1 MREDKRIMPL
11 TRDSWPS
18 GDFAFLIAIQCVSRA
33 PLQLHA
39 AMLYFLDGTLM
50 IGDLQWH
57 MRIRR
62 DVARENKEIYWVAP
76 DLTHDEQRML
86 AFKLDSWL
94 EHNSRGIPYSVAHPG
109 GVIFRD
115 NVWVGSDPAQGLT
128 CATFVVELFNE
139 LGIPF
144 IASDSWQAREG
155 DNDWALRILS
165 LIDEM
170 PQINKDAQMALIGNK
185 VRIRPSDTFAA
196 GILLSQDM
204 EDSLHFEVV
213 SPKAMSLEN
222 DFAAAG

>member
-1 MREDKRIMPL
+1 MFEDKRVLPL
-11 TRDSWPS
+11 TRNSWPS
-18 GDFAFLIAIQCVSRA
+18 GDCVFLIAIQCVSRQ
-33 PLQLHA
+33 PLQLHS
-39 AMLYFLDGTLM
+39 AMLYFLGGTLM

-57 MRIRR
+57 MLLRR
-62 DVARENKEIYWVAP
+62 DVARENEQIYWLAP
-76 DLTHDEQRML
+76 DLTHEEQRIL
-86 AFKLDSWL
+86 ASKLDSWL
-94 EHNSRGIPYSVAHPG
+94 VLNRGGIPYSVAHPG

-170 PQINKDAQMALIGNK
+170 PQVNKDAQMALIGKK

-196 GILLSQDM
+196 GMLLSQEM

-213 SPKAMSLEN
+213 SPKAISLEN